1 MGPLRLEHAPRKK
14 SLSSTL
20 HHSYLCAIRGSSRKR
35 STLHSVLS
43 CIHGPSFVVIRL
55 YCAIPR
61 LILQGPKFTKAFQTE
76 DNDQKIFDFLSLEER
91 TFLFCPESLKCETV
105 MPRKVPKGKTVIF
118 MKVLRGTVTS
128 EGIAREVMVMELGGN
143 TPFEHLELLAHE
155 VFLPIL
161 SNAQNQSKWGE
172 VPTRE
177 IMDRFYGFLSSTTIL
192 CGQIKGETRLP
203 MPPMD
208 IGGAS
213 SGKNRISLLEGAIIT
228 WTKQIKSVLKQDP
241 ESQLKQGMH
250 PTPDVEID
258 FWKNKVNQGQTHRLD
273 LGHSK
278 NSAVQK

>member
-1 MGPLRLEHAPRKK
+1 M
-14 SLSSTL
+14 SSFTPPGL
-20 HHSYLCAIRGSSRKR
+20 LCARLVGRR
-35 STLHSVLS
+35 
-43 CIHGPSFVVIRL
+43 CIAR
-55 YCAIPR
+55 
-61 LILQGPKFTKAFQTE
+61 QGPKFTKAFQTE
-76 DNDQKIFDFLSLEER
+76 DNEQKLSDFLNIEER
-91 TFLFCPESLKCETV
+91 AFIFCPESLRCETV
-105 MPRKVPKGKTVIF
+105 MPKKVPKGKTLVF
-118 MKVLRGTVTS
+118 MKVLRGAVTA
-128 EGIAREVMVMELGGN
+128 EGIAREVMVMEMGGN

-161 SNAQNQSKWGE
+161 SNAQNQARWGE

-208 IGGAS
+208 TGGVS

-258 FWKNKVNQGQTHRLD
+258 FWKNKVILATAKSNLTYASTTSTCLIDGRGPQRMI
-273 LGHSK
+273 
-278 NSAVQK
+278 SAK